1 MSTFFG
7 LFCVCISISHIRS
20 SEFFTVLR
28 NVNRKSKMPKRI
40 NSGTHSQWGSGD
52 PYAFLGTFFE
62 TFRITYVYIKEFKT
76 T

>member
-1 MSTFFG
+1 MKEWKLCELQQVT
-7 LFCVCISISHIRS
+7 I
-20 SEFFTVLR
+20 
-28 NVNRKSKMPKRI
+28 
-40 NSGTHSQWGSGD
+40 SQWGSGD